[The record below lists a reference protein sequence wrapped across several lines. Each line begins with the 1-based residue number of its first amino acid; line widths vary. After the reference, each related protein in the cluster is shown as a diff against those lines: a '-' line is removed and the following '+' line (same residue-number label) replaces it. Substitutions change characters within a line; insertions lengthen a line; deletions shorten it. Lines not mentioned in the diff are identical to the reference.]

1 MTTSATPNWFK
12 PALWAAL
19 IWNLLGVFA
28 FIMHLMMTPEMIS
41 KLPLD
46 QQAAYSNVPLWSTIA
61 FAVAV
66 FGGTLGCILLLA
78 KNAFATPTFALSLV
92 AIFIQQF
99 YNFIVINSIK
109 MLGISAVFMPILV
122 IVIAFLL
129 LYLSIKSKQQDWLN

>member
-92 AIFIQQF
+92 AIFTQQF
-99 YNFIVINSIK
+99 HNFIVINSIK
-109 MLGISAVFMPILV
+109 MLGVSAVFMPILV

-129 LYLSIKSKQQDWLN
+129 LYLSIKSKQQGWLN

>member
-28 FIMHLMMTPEMIS
+28 FIMHLMMPPEMIS

-46 QQAAYSNVPLWSTIA
+46 QQAAYSNVPLWSTMA

-66 FGGTLGCILLLA
+66 LGGTLGCILLLA
-78 KNAFATPTFALSLV
+78 KNTLAIPTLALSLV

-109 MLGISAVFMPILV
+109 LLGVSAVFMPILV
-122 IVIAFLL
+122 IVVAFLL
-129 LYLSIKSKQQDWLN
+129 LYLSIKSKQHGWLS

>member
-1 MTTSATPNWFK
+1 MTTSVTPNWFK
-12 PALWAAL
+12 PVLWAAL

-28 FIMHLMMTPEMIS
+28 FVMHLMMTPEMIS

-66 FGGTLGCILLLA
+66 LGGTLGCILLLA
-78 KNAFATPTFALSLV
+78 KNALATPTFALSLV

-99 YNFIVINSIK
+99 YNFFVINSIK

-129 LYLSIKSKQQDWLN
+129 LYLSIKSKQQGWLN

>member
-109 MLGISAVFMPILV
+109 MLGISAVFMPVLV

-129 LYLSIKSKQQDWLN
+129 LYLSIKSKQQGWLN

>member
-1 MTTSATPNWFK
+1 
-12 PALWAAL
+12 
-19 IWNLLGVFA
+19 
-28 FIMHLMMTPEMIS
+28 
-41 KLPLD
+41 
-46 QQAAYSNVPLWSTIA
+46 VPLWSTIA

-78 KNAFATPTFALSLV
+78 KNALATPTFALSLV

-109 MLGISAVFMPILV
+109 MLGVSAVFMPILV

-129 LYLSIKSKQQDWLN
+129 LYLSIKSKQQGWLN

>member
-46 QQAAYSNVPLWSTIA
+46 QQAAYSNVPLWSIIA

-78 KNAFATPTFALSLV
+78 KNALATPTFALSLV

-109 MLGISAVFMPILV
+109 MLGVSAVFMPVLV

-129 LYLSIKSKQQDWLN
+129 LYLSIKSKQQGWLN

>member
-109 MLGISAVFMPILV
+109 MLGVSAVFMPILV

-129 LYLSIKSKQQDWLN
+129 LYLSIKRKQQGWLN

>member
-1 MTTSATPNWFK
+1 MTTSTPPNWFK

-19 IWNLLGVFA
+19 VWNLLGVMAFA
-28 FIMHLMMTPEMIS
+28 MQMMMTPEMIS

-46 QQAAYSNVPLWSTIA
+46 QQAAYSNIPLWSTIA

-66 FGGTLGCILLLA
+66 FAGAIGCALLLA
-78 KNAFATPTFALSLV
+78 KKALAIPTFALSLV

-109 MLGISAVFMPILV
+109 MLGVSAVFMPILV
-122 IVIAFLL
+122 IIIAFLL
-129 LYLSIKSKQQDWLN
+129 LYLSIKSKEHGWLH

>member
-1 MTTSATPNWFK
+1 MTISATPNWFK

-78 KNAFATPTFALSLV
+78 KNALATPTFALSLV

-109 MLGISAVFMPILV
+109 MLGVSAVFMPILV

-129 LYLSIKSKQQDWLN
+129 LYLSIKSKQQGWLN

>member
-78 KNAFATPTFALSLV
+78 KNALATPTFALSLV

-129 LYLSIKSKQQDWLN
+129 LYLSIKSKQQGWLN

>member
-41 KLPLD
+41 KLPLN
-46 QQAAYSNVPLWSTIA
+46 QQAAYSNVPLWSTMA

-66 FGGTLGCILLLA
+66 LGGTLGCILLLA
-78 KNAFATPTFALSLV
+78 KNTLAIPTLALSLV

-109 MLGISAVFMPILV
+109 LLGVSAVFMPILV
-122 IVIAFLL
+122 IVVAFLL
-129 LYLSIKSKQQDWLN
+129 LYLSIKSKQHGWLS

>member
-46 QQAAYSNVPLWSTIA
+46 QQAAYSDIPLWSTIA

-66 FGGTLGCILLLA
+66 FGSTLGCLFLLA
-78 KNAFATPTFALSLV
+78 KNALATPIFALSLG
-92 AIFIQQF
+92 AILIQQY
-99 YNFIVINSIK
+99 YNFVVINSIEL
-109 MLGISAVFMPILV
+109 LGASAVFMPIFV
-122 IVIAFLL
+122 IIIAIALL
-129 LYLSIKSKQQDWLN
+129 CLSIKGKQQGWLQ

>member
-109 MLGISAVFMPILV
+109 ILGISAVFMPILV

-129 LYLSIKSKQQDWLN
+129 LYLSIKSKQQGWLN

>member
-1 MTTSATPNWFK
+1 MTTSTPPNWFK

-19 IWNLLGVFA
+19 VWNLLGVIAFA
-28 FIMHLMMTPEMIS
+28 MQMMMTPDMIS

-46 QQAAYSNVPLWSTIA
+46 QQAAYSNIPLWSTIA

-66 FGGTLGCILLLA
+66 FAGTIGCALLLA
-78 KNAFATPTFALSLV
+78 KKALAIPTFALSLV

-109 MLGISAVFMPILV
+109 MLGASAVFMPILV

-129 LYLSIKSKQQDWLN
+129 LYLSIKSKQRGWLH

>member
-66 FGGTLGCILLLA
+66 FGGTLGCILLLV

-109 MLGISAVFMPILV
+109 MLGVSAVFMPILV

-129 LYLSIKSKQQDWLN
+129 LYLSIKSKQQGWLN

>member
-1 MTTSATPNWFK
+1 MTTSAIPNWFK

-78 KNAFATPTFALSLV
+78 KNALATPTFALSLV

-109 MLGISAVFMPILV
+109 MLGVSAVFMPILV

-129 LYLSIKSKQQDWLN
+129 LYLSIKSKQQGWLN

>member
-46 QQAAYSNVPLWSTIA
+46 QQAAYSNVPLWSTMA

-66 FGGTLGCILLLA
+66 LGGTLGCILLLA
-78 KNAFATPTFALSLV
+78 KNTLAIPTLALSLV

-109 MLGISAVFMPILV
+109 LLGVSAVFMPILV
-122 IVIAFLL
+122 IVVAFLL
-129 LYLSIKSKQQDWLN
+129 LYLSIKSKQHGWLS

>member
-78 KNAFATPTFALSLV
+78 KNALATPTFALSLV

-109 MLGISAVFMPILV
+109 MLGVSAVFMPILV

-129 LYLSIKSKQQDWLN
+129 LYLSIKSKQQGWLN

>member
-1 MTTSATPNWFK
+1 MTTSTPPNWFK

-19 IWNLLGVFA
+19 VWNLLGVIAFA
-28 FIMHLMMTPEMIS
+28 MQMMMTPDMIS

-46 QQAAYSNVPLWSTIA
+46 QQAAYSNIPLWSTIA

-66 FGGTLGCILLLA
+66 FAGAIGCALLLA
-78 KNAFATPTFALSLV
+78 KKALAIPTFALSLV

-109 MLGISAVFMPILV
+109 MLGVSAVFMPILV

-129 LYLSIKSKQQDWLN
+129 LYLSIKSKQRGWLH

>member
-46 QQAAYSNVPLWSTIA
+46 QQAAYSDVPLWSTIA

-66 FGGTLGCILLLA
+66 FGGTLGCILLLV

-109 MLGISAVFMPILV
+109 MLGVSAVFMPILV

-129 LYLSIKSKQQDWLN
+129 LYLSIKSKQQGWLN

>member
-1 MTTSATPNWFK
+1 MTISATPNWFK

-129 LYLSIKSKQQDWLN
+129 LYLSIKSKQQGWLN

>member
-1 MTTSATPNWFK
+1 MTTSVTPNWFK

-28 FIMHLMMTPEMIS
+28 FVMHLMMTPEMIS

-66 FGGTLGCILLLA
+66 LGGTLGCILLLA
-78 KNAFATPTFALSLV
+78 KNALATPTFALSLV

-99 YNFIVINSIK
+99 YNFFVINSIK

-129 LYLSIKSKQQDWLN
+129 LYLSIKSKQQGWLN

>member
-46 QQAAYSNVPLWSTIA
+46 QQAAYSNVPLWSIIA

-78 KNAFATPTFALSLV
+78 KNALATPTFALSLV

-109 MLGISAVFMPILV
+109 MLGVSAVFMPILV

-129 LYLSIKSKQQDWLN
+129 LYLSIKSKQQGWLN

>member
-61 FAVAV
+61 FAIAV

-109 MLGISAVFMPILV
+109 MLGVSAVFMPILV

-129 LYLSIKSKQQDWLN
+129 LYLSIKSKQQGWLN

>member
-1 MTTSATPNWFK
+1 MATSVTPNWFK
-12 PALWAAL
+12 PVLWAAL

-28 FIMHLMMTPEMIS
+28 FVMHLMMTPEMIS

-66 FGGTLGCILLLA
+66 LGGSLGCILLLA
-78 KNAFATPTFALSLV
+78 KNALATPTFALSLV

-99 YNFIVINSIK
+99 YNFFVINSIK

-129 LYLSIKSKQQDWLN
+129 LYLSIKSKQQGWLN